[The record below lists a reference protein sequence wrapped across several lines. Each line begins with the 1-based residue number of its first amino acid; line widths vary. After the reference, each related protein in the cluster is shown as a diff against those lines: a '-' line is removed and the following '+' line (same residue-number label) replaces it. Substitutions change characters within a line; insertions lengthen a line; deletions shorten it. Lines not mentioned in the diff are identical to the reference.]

1 MPKYRCRVDSNQK
14 EIVEVLER
22 TGWSVCDV
30 SAVGGGL
37 TDLIIAKHALN
48 ILAEIKDPAVR
59 GTKNEYTK
67 PQQRFHAGWKGSLVT
82 LRTVD
87 DVLALNQCMVSMAET
102 TLKVAKKIAERMA

>member
-1 MPKYRCRVDSNQK
+1 MPRYRCRVDGNQK
-14 EIVEVLER
+14 EIVDALEA

-67 PQQRFHAGWKGSLVT
+67 PQQRFHAGWKGLLVT
-82 LRTVD
+82 LRTID
-87 DVLALNQCMVSMAET
+87 DVVELNRGINQVAECSAKMA
-102 TLKVAKKIAERMA
+102 KVFTRRSA